1 MNRSTKVALV
11 TGGTTGIGLAIAK
24 ELRDQGI
31 TVIATGVDET
41 RLTEAAKELGSSV
54 SVIKAD
60 LRQRAELD
68 HLFQGIQAKHGRI
81 DMLFANAGVGTAKS
95 FESVSEEEI
104 NRQFDI
110 NFKGVFFTV
119 QKAAPLMK
127 EGGSIVLTTSFLNT
141 VGTPGFSVLAATK
154 AAVRS
159 LARSLGAELAPRK
172 IRVNA
177 VSPGPISTPFFGKI
191 GLSEEQLNA
200 AATDIEA
207 KVPMGRFGEA
217 EEVAKAAVFLASDG
231 ASYVTGSELV
241 VDGGLTQF

>member
-1 MNRSTKVALV
+1 MNTSTKVALV

-24 ELRDQGI
+24 VLRNQGI
-31 TVIATGVDET
+31 TVIATGVDEA
-41 RLTEAAKELGSSV
+41 RLAEAAKELGDSASV
-54 SVIKAD
+54 VKAD
-60 LRQRAELD
+60 LRQRAQLD
-68 HLFQGIQAKHGRI
+68 HLFQGIEAKHGRI
-81 DMLFANAGVGTAKS
+81 DMLFANAGVGTATP

-104 NRQFDI
+104 NRQLDI

-119 QKAAPLMK
+119 QKAASLMK
-127 EGGSIVLTTSFLNT
+127 EGGSIVLTTSFLNM
-141 VGTPGFSVLAATK
+141 VGTPGFSVLSATK

-159 LARSLGAELAPRK
+159 LARTLGAELASRK

-191 GLSEEQLNA
+191 GLSEQQLNA
-200 AATDIEA
+200 MASDIET

-217 EEVAKAAVFLASDG
+217 EEVAKVAVFLASDD
-231 ASYVTGSELV
+231 ASFVTGSELV

>member
-1 MNRSTKVALV
+1 MNTSNKVALV

-24 ELRDQGI
+24 ELRDRGI

-41 RLTEAAKELGSSV
+41 RLAEAAKELGSGASV
-54 SVIKAD
+54 VKAD

-68 HLFQGIQAKHGRI
+68 HLFQSIQAKHGRI
-81 DMLFANAGVGTAKS
+81 DMLFANAGVGTAKP

-207 KVPMGRFGEA
+207 RVPMKRFGEA
-217 EEVAKAAVFLASDG
+217 EEVAKAAVFLASDD
-231 ASYVTGSELV
+231 ASFVTGSELV